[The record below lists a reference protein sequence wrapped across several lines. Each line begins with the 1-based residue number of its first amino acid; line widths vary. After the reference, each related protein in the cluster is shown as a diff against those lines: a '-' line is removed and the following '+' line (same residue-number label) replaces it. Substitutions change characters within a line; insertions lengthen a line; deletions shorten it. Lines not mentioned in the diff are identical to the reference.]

1 MHRKVD
7 ILRKHLFVRAAFYIA
22 MYWPNKTSFWAAFYI
37 AMYWPNKTSFYQAA
51 LLNSM
56 YQARKVSGYVYLS

>member
-22 MYWPNKTSFWAAFYI
+22 MYWPNKTSF
-37 AMYWPNKTSFYQAA
+37 YQAD

>member
-7 ILRKHLFVRAAFYIA
+7 ILRKNLFVRAAFYIA

-56 YQARKVSGYVYLS
+56 YQARKVSGYAYLS